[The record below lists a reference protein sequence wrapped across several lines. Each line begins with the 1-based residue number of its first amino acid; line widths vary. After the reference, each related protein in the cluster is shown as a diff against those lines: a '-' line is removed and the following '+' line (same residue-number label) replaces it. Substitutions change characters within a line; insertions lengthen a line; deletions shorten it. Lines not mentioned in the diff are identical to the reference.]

1 MVAYGKRLQ
10 GENERN
16 KAFFMRRK
24 LKVRQTE
31 LGERVRE
38 SRISDTCYVPS
49 ASPSIKM
56 PHVHTPS
63 SLPSNIIWSMIGN
76 AVYILCQWGTLVA
89 IARLTSPAARS
100 EEHTSELQSPMY
112 LVC

>member
-31 LGERVRE
+31 LGEHE
-38 SRISDTCYVPS
+38 C
-49 ASPSIKM
+49 
-56 PHVHTPS
+56 PHVTS
-63 SLPSNIIWSMIGN
+63 
-76 AVYILCQWGTLVA
+76 IL
-89 IARLTSPAARS
+89 
-100 EEHTSELQSPMY
+100 
-112 LVC
+112 